1 MLVSWL
7 RFLPR
12 YFSSD
17 LEVAKD
23 QEGAWHCLLPSPTAV
38 LHTWEAAADVRA
50 GVPSPCHAIHGV
62 AVVNGATGYQ
72 IWRRGRTALPPSH
85 THSSG
90 YKLDRG
96 GTPAPPQ
103 PAHTL
108 KIRRLVLI
116 W

>member
-1 MLVSWL
+1 MS
-7 RFLPR
+7 FAP
-12 YFSSD
+12 
-17 LEVAKD
+17 
-23 QEGAWHCLLPSPTAV
+23 PTAV

-62 AVVNGATGYQ
+62 AVVNGAMSYQ

-96 GTPAPPQ
+96 GTAAPPPTGSHTQDPAPG
-103 PAHTL
+103 AD
-108 KIRRLVLI
+108 LVSSCGANRGMT
-116 W
+116 